1 MLVEKCKSQKVSFG
15 DLPVQ
20 LVRHGDK
27 TLQVAKSGDG
37 IAVSWEGSQS
47 RMTAIGLRDASEL
60 DVLLAA
66 N

>member
-20 LVRHGDK
+20 LVRRGDK
-27 TLQVAKSGDG
+27 TLQVAKSKDG
-37 IAVSWEGSQS
+37 IAVSWEGSHS